1 MQKPKLK
8 SVQER
13 GEGLIRKRIYDDLG
27 LDSATDDDLVSIIR
41 RQLFVNDNFR
51 SVITNVIIDQ
61 ERKRLCKN

>member
-41 RQLFVNDNFR
+41 RQLFVNDNFH
-51 SVITNVIIDQ
+51 N
-61 ERKRLCKN
+61 KLCNRES